1 MSQSLAKIY
10 LHIVFST
17 KHRLALIDERIE
29 NELHAY
35 LGGICNDHEC
45 YPVKIGGYWDH
56 VHLLCLLSKKIAV
69 MKLIEHLKSSSCGWI
84 KKQNVDY
91 ENFYWQS
98 GYGAFSVGLSDV
110 GRVKTYIENQHEHHK
125 TITFQDEF
133 RELLRSHQIEYDER
147 YVWD

>member
-1 MSQSLAKIY
+1 MSHSLAKIY

-35 LGGICNDHEC
+35 LGGICNKHEC

-56 VHLLCLLSKKIAV
+56 VHLLCLLSKKISV
-69 MKLIEHLKSSSCGWI
+69 INLIENLKSSSSGWI

-133 RELLRSHQIEYDER
+133 RELLRSHHIDYDER